1 MRWDSRPR
9 DNPLAWTLGA
19 AVAILAAFPVVSW
32 AGGTHGGQVIPLPG
46 TAVDELGRYRLAL
59 AFAAAALAFLVIYAI
74 RGRRSVTRP
83 SNQGGVD
90 VLALPGIGR
99 LLLWRGFPLLL
110 QVPAAI
116 LFAALIVA
124 GLAVSPSLGG
134 GLASSFAWSV
144 WWPALA
150 LLTLSG
156 GRIWCL
162 ACPPAALG
170 DWTQRLVGLH
180 RCLPRALQNAWL
192 QIGIFLAIT
201 WAFTYWDIAT
211 SAKATALFLLGFTVT
226 AVACAIVFER
236 RTFCR
241 YVCPISGMLGLF
253 GMLSPWRL
261 RAGSQNAKAGSQ
273 ELRPSAV
280 RAEPCPLLEHPYRMD
295 RNVNCHYCLACAR
308 WPRGPGFR
316 LDLTWPG
323 TSLLHSQVRRA
334 DEAAMIV
341 ALYGVALFQTLVM
354 FGFADGWLRSL
365 PQYTVAFLAASVLF
379 PGGAYAVISRL
390 SSGAQS
396 SDGRG
401 GRWAPWWVA
410 DFAYALVPL
419 AWAMFLAHNL
429 DHFVQQGGGVGESL
443 RALLTGA
450 PSSGAT
456 VIAVNARGLFLAQLF
471 VLLAGFMGSVAVA
484 RRLRLPRVDAT
495 AVPRLHVA
503 PAAAGVGIFAVLIF
517 YIQSFPLSNQGM
529 ASAANGVRLPPI
541 AFISETDGRGELALI
556 QADGSGLRRP
566 LPGFPVDEAGWSPR
580 GDALV
585 LVSPAT
591 GNGDL
596 YWVEPS
602 GAGLRRLT
610 EADAPDWAPLWS
622 PDGRRIAYVS
632 GIGASAEIFLVNADG
647 TGRRRLTEN
656 TVWDYPRSWSAD
668 GRTLLIETVPRG
680 GSNIAIA
687 LLDVESGRV
696 RYLTD
701 GRFNDGDPA
710 VSPDQRRIAFSS
722 DRDGNREIYV
732 MDADGSNARRLTD
745 HLGWDGHP
753 YWSPDGSRILFESNR
768 GAGQTFEVLTMLANG
783 RRLRRLTENSMDDK
797 HPSWSP
803 DGASVIFESHRDR
816 RMGLFLVR
824 ADGTGERNLTPG
836 LPQAQHP
843 SW

>member
-1 MRWDSRPR
+1 M
-9 DNPLAWTLGA
+9 
-19 AVAILAAFPVVSW
+19 

-46 TAVDELGRYRLAL
+46 TALDELGRYRLAL
-59 AFAAAALAFLVIYAI
+59 AFVAAALAFLVIYAI
-74 RGRRSVTRP
+74 RGRRNVTKP
-83 SNQGGVD
+83 SGQGGMD
-90 VLALPGIGR
+90 LLALPGIGR

-110 QVPAAI
+110 QIPAAI
-116 LFAALIVA
+116 LFTALIMV

-134 GLASSFAWSV
+134 SLASSFAWSV
-144 WWPALA
+144 WWPTLA
-150 LLTLSG
+150 LLTLLG

-170 DWTQRLVGLH
+170 DWSQRLVGLH
-180 RCLPRALQNAWL
+180 RRLPRALQNAWL
-192 QIGIFLAIT
+192 QIAILLAIT

-211 SAKATALFLLGFTVT
+211 SAKATALFLLGFTVA

-241 YVCPISGMLGLF
+241 YICPISGMLGLF

-261 RAGSQNAKAGSQ
+261 RARPQSANAGSQ

-280 RAEPCPLLEHPYRMD
+280 RGEPCPLLEHPYQMD

-316 LDLTWPG
+316 LDLAWPG

-334 DEAAMIV
+334 DEAALIV

-354 FGFADGWLRSL
+354 FGFADGWLQSL
-365 PQYTVAFLAASVLF
+365 PQYTVTFLAASVLF
-379 PGGAYAVISRL
+379 PGGAYAVVSRL
-390 SSGAQS
+390 SSRS
-396 SDGRG
+396 ENPDGRRG
-401 GRWAPWWVA
+401 WWAPSWA
-410 DFAYALVPL
+410 PDFAYALVPL
-419 AWAMFLAHNL
+419 VWAMFLAHNL

-471 VLLAGFMGSVAVA
+471 VLQAGFMGSVAVA
-484 RRLRLPRVDAT
+484 RRLRPPPADAT
-495 AVPRLHVA
+495 ALSRLHVA
-503 PAAAGVGIFAVLIF
+503 AVAGIFAVLVF
-517 YIQSFPLSNQGM
+517 YIQSFPLSGQGM

-541 AFISETDGRGELALI
+541 AFVSETDNRGELTLI

-596 YWVEPS
+596 YSVAPS
-602 GAGLRRLT
+602 GTVLRRLT

-632 GIGASAEIFLVNADG
+632 GIAAKAEIFLVNADG

-656 TVWDYPRSWSAD
+656 MVWDYPRSWSAD

-680 GSNIAIA
+680 GGNIAIA

-710 VSPDQRRIAFSS
+710 FSPDQQQIAFSS
-722 DRDGNREIYV
+722 DQDGNREIYV
-732 MDADGSNARRLTD
+732 MDVDGTNVRRLTD
-745 HLGWDGHP
+745 HPAWDGHP

-768 GAGQTFEVLTMLANG
+768 GPGQTFEVLTMLANG
-783 RRLRRLTENSMDDK
+783 RRVLRLTDNDMDDK

-824 ADGTGERNLTPG
+824 ANGTGARALTPS
-836 LPQAQHP
+836 LSRAQHP